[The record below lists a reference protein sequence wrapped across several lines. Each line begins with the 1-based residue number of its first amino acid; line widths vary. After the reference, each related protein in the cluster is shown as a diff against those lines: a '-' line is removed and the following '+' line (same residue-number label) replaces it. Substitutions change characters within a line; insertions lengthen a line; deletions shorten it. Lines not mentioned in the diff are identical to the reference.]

1 MREAIVAW
9 VTEFGRKVFLVPE
22 MTYAV
27 PRLRPLLYD
36 PLPKD
41 VKRSVVV
48 LDRYWLTAEAA
59 SVYAR
64 AAAVISFE
72 MHSPIIAVAAGTP
85 AVLLRQP
92 TDTRKGQMWRDVGL
106 DRWIF
111 EIDDTTGKQ
120 VAGRLVEIG
129 RDLLAARKTA
139 EKARRF
145 ARERMAAMVAEI
157 G

>member
-1 MREAIVAW
+1 
-9 VTEFGRKVFLVPE
+9 
-22 MTYAV
+22 
-27 PRLRPLLYD
+27 
-36 PLPKD
+36 
-41 VKRSVVV
+41 
-48 LDRYWLTAEAA
+48 
-59 SVYAR
+59 
-64 AAAVISFE
+64 
-72 MHSPIIAVAAGTP
+72 
-85 AVLLRQP
+85 
-92 TDTRKGQMWRDVGL
+92 MWRDVGL

-111 EIDDTTGKQ
+111 EIDDTTGKE